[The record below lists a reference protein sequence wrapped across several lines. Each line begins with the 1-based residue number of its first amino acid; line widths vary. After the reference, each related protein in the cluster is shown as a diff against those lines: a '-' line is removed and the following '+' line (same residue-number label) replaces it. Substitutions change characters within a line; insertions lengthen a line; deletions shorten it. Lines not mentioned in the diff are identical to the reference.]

1 MTQLHPSSVDCILFQ
16 REVKSTMIAIKPPHL
31 AEFKDAAGE
40 DRGWLL
46 ATSPHDPTRRYPFS
60 RCTAGRSVIHPRARR
75 TLMIRWGSGSKP
87 TLDPPR
93 CPLAAKAF
101 YILERRRP
109 RGIFFRSESGDRRG
123 DEWYV

>member
-1 MTQLHPSSVDCILFQ
+1 MIKFTVNSGLATLYCTKCNN

-31 AEFKDAAGE
+31 AEFKDAASE

-75 TLMIRWGSGSKP
+75 TLMICWGSGSKP
-87 TLDPPR
+87 TRNEPR
-93 CPLAAKAF
+93 IRAPDL
-101 YILERRRP
+101 
-109 RGIFFRSESGDRRG
+109 
-123 DEWYV
+123 